1 MHSDQNKFKQ
11 EWLEHETS
19 ITIIHYIDL
28 HDTGSGHYGVI
39 GIPLEPDCTH
49 VHIQLALNSNKV

>member
-28 HDTGSGHYGVI
+28 HDTGSDHYGVI
-39 GIPLEPDCTH
+39 RIPLEPDCTH
-49 VHIQLALNSNKV
+49 VHI